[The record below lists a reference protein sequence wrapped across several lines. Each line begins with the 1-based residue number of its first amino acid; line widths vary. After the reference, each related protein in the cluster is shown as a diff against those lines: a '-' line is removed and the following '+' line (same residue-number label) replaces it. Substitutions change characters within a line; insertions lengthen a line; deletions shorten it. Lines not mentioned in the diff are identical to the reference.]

1 MKLFRSQQDHQ
12 GFLFYVFW
20 NNLQACPLS
29 LDLAF
34 HANES
39 LILETRIPRT
49 RSHFISHPL
58 YCRGWGSVTP
68 DHSIAYGWST
78 LPHRWDAHSLSVC
91 IPILCPYLSPV
102 YTRSATHHPTII
114 ITPARVYCPTPFPG
128 AASTRRTA
136 SAAALSPSLS
146 RVL

>member
-29 LDLAF
+29 LDLAL

-91 IPILCPYLSPV
+91 MTILCPYLTPV
-102 YTRSATHHPTII
+102 YTRSAHHHHPSSCLLPYTFS
-114 ITPARVYCPTPFPG
+114 RGCPHATHGVGSSP
-128 AASTRRTA
+128 
-136 SAAALSPSLS
+136 LSPS